1 MIKCIDG
8 KYRLT
13 GLLGYPLKN
22 SRSPR
27 MHNISFSALGL
38 EYAYL
43 AFEIEDGYLPGAL
56 EAMKALHAQGFNV
69 TMPHK
74 QKVLQFLDEVDPA
87 ARLIGAV
94 NTVYNDNGRLVG
106 YNTDGKGFVKGLSEE
121 GFDLKGKR
129 VVLVGAG
136 GAGRAVGVQVA
147 LSGIAEMTIFD
158 VDQEKVTELLETIH
172 EHITSVKADGAVYS
186 EAAVVEAVRGADLLI
201 DCTPLGMD
209 KVVTNAEGKEENLID
224 QSIINFPEAFRPDL
238 FVAHIVYIPL
248 ETKLL
253 KMAKAAGCKTMNG
266 IPMMIWQG
274 AEAFEIWTGHQMP
287 VEVVKQD
294 LFGDA

>member
-1 MIKCIDG
+1 MMKCING
-8 KYRLT
+8 RYRLT
-13 GLLGYPLKN
+13 GLLGYPLKS

-43 AFEIEDGYLPGAL
+43 AFEIEDGHLEEAL
-56 EAMKALHAQGFNV
+56 NAMKALHAQGFNV

-74 QKVLQFLDEVDPA
+74 QKVLAYLDEVDPA
-87 ARLIGAV
+87 ARMIGAV
-94 NTVYNDNGRLVG
+94 NTVFNDNGRLVG

-121 GFDLKGKR
+121 GFDLSGKR

-136 GAGRAVGVQVA
+136 GAGRAVGIQVA
-147 LSGIAEMTIFD
+147 LSGITAMTVFD
-158 VDQEKVTELLETIH
+158 VEADKVSELLETIH
-172 EHITSVKADGAVYS
+172 ENIPTVTANGDVYN
-186 EAAVVEAVRGADLLI
+186 EAALVEAIQQADILI

-209 KVVTNAEGKEENLID
+209 KVVTTADGKEENLIEQAILTNSD
-224 QSIINFPEAFRPDL
+224 ALRPDL

-248 ETKLL
+248 ETKLIR
-253 KMAKAAGCKTMNG
+253 MAKEAGCKTMNG

-274 AEAFEIWTGHQMP
+274 AEAFEIWTGQQMP
-287 VEVVKQD
+287 VDVVKKD
-294 LFGDA
+294 LFGI

>member
-1 MIKCIDG
+1 
-8 KYRLT
+8 
-13 GLLGYPLKN
+13 
-22 SRSPR
+22 

-56 EAMKALHAQGFNV
+56 EAMKSLHAQGFNV

-74 QKVLQFLDEVDPA
+74 QKVLQYLDEIDPA
-87 ARLIGAV
+87 ARMIGAV
-94 NTVYNDNGRLVG
+94 NTVYNDNGKLIG
-106 YNTDGKGFVKGLSEE
+106 YNTDGKGFVKGLAEE
-121 GFDLKGKR
+121 GFDLAGKR

-147 LSGIAEMTIFD
+147 LSGITDMTIFD
-158 VDQEKVTELLETIH
+158 VELEKVTELLETIH
-172 EHITSVKADGAVYS
+172 ENIKSVDARGEVYS
-186 EAAVVEAVRGADLLI
+186 EAAVIEAVKNADILI

-209 KVVTNAEGKEENLID
+209 KIVVNAEGQEENLID
-224 QSIINFPEAFRPDL
+224 KSTVNDPAVFRPDL

-248 ETKLL
+248 ETKLI
-253 KMAKAAGCKTMNG
+253 KMAKDAGCRTMNG
-266 IPMMIWQG
+266 IPIMIWQG

-287 VEVVKQD
+287 VDVVKKD
-294 LFGDA
+294 LFGE

>member
-8 KYRLT
+8 RYRLT

-43 AFEIEDGYLPGAL
+43 AFEIEDGFLPGAL

-74 QKVLQFLDEVDPA
+74 QKVLQYLDEVDPA
-87 ARLIGAV
+87 ARMIGAV

-106 YNTDGKGFVKGLSEE
+106 YNTDGKGFVKGLAEE
-121 GFDLKGKR
+121 GFDLAGKR

-147 LSGIAEMTIFD
+147 LSGITDMTIFD
-158 VDQEKVTELLETIH
+158 VESEKVTELLETIH
-172 EHITSVKADGAVYS
+172 ENIKSVNAIGVVYN
-186 EAAVVEAVRGADLLI
+186 EAAVVEAVKNADLLI

-209 KVVTNAEGKEENLID
+209 KVVTNAEGQEENLID
-224 QSIINFPEAFRPDL
+224 KSTVNDPSVFRPDL

-248 ETKLL
+248 ETKLI
-253 KMAKAAGCKTMNG
+253 KMAKDAGCKTMNG

-287 VEVVKQD
+287 VDVVKKD
-294 LFGDA
+294 LFGE

>member
-1 MIKCIDG
+1 MMKCING
-8 KYRLT
+8 RYRLT
-13 GLLGYPLKN
+13 GLIGYPLKS

-43 AFEIEDGYLPGAL
+43 AFEIEDGHLKEAL
-56 EAMKALHAQGFNV
+56 DAMKALHAQGFNV

-74 QKVLQFLDEVDPA
+74 QKVLAYLDEVDPA
-87 ARLIGAV
+87 ARMIGAV
-94 NTVYNDNGRLVG
+94 NTVYNDNGKLIG
-106 YNTDGKGFVKGLSEE
+106 YNTDGKGFVKGLKEE
-121 GFDLKGKR
+121 GFDLAGKR

-147 LSGIAEMTIFD
+147 LSGIKTMTVFD
-158 VDQEKVTELLETIH
+158 VESIKVAELLETIH
-172 EHITSVKADGAVYS
+172 ENIKSVEAKGDVYS
-186 EAAVVEAVRGADLLI
+186 EPALVEALKDADLLI

-209 KVVTNAEGKEENLID
+209 KVVTNAEGVEENLMD
-224 QSIINFPEAFRPDL
+224 QSILNTPEALRPDM

-248 ETKLL
+248 ETKII
-253 KMAKAAGCKTMNG
+253 KMAKEAGCKTMNG

-274 AEAFEIWTGHQMP
+274 AEAFEIWTGEQMP
-287 VEVVKQD
+287 VDIVKKD
-294 LFGDA
+294 LFGE

>member
-1 MIKCIDG
+1 MMKCIDG
-8 KYRLT
+8 RYRLT

-43 AFEIEDGYLPGAL
+43 AFEIEDGHLPEAL
-56 EAMKALHAQGFNV
+56 DAMKALHAQGFNV

-74 QKVLQFLDEVDPA
+74 QKVLQYLDEVDPA
-87 ARLIGAV
+87 ARMIGAV
-94 NTVYNDNGRLVG
+94 NTVFNDNGRLIG
-106 YNTDGKGFVKGLSEE
+106 YNTDGKGFVKGLGEE
-121 GFDLKGKR
+121 GFDLNGKR

-147 LSGIAEMTIFD
+147 LSGISDMTVFD
-158 VDQEKVTELLETIH
+158 VEADKVEELLETIH
-172 EHITSVKADGAVYS
+172 ENIKSVSARGEVYS
-186 EAAVVEAVRGADLLI
+186 EAAVIEAVKNADLLI

-224 QSIINFPEAFRPDL
+224 KSTVNAPEAFRSDL

-248 ETKLL
+248 ETKLI

-274 AEAFEIWTGHQMP
+274 AEAFEIWTGQQMP
-287 VEVVKQD
+287 VDVVKKD
-294 LFGDA
+294 LFGE

>member
-1 MIKCIDG
+1 MIKCMDG
-8 KYRLT
+8 RYRLT

-27 MHNISFSALGL
+27 MHNVSFSALGL
-38 EYAYL
+38 AYVYL

-74 QKVLQFLDEVDPA
+74 QKVLQYLDEVDPA
-87 ARLIGAV
+87 ARMIGAV
-94 NTVYNDNGRLVG
+94 NTVYNDNGKLKG
-106 YNTDGKGFVKGLSEE
+106 FNTDGIGFVKGLSEE
-121 GFDLKGKR
+121 GFDLMGKR
-129 VVLVGAG
+129 VVLIGAG

-147 LSGIAEMTIFD
+147 LSGAADMAIFD
-158 VDQEKVTELLETIH
+158 VEVEKVNELLSTIH
-172 EHITSVKADGAVYS
+172 ENIKSVNAWGEVYNEAVI
-186 EAAVVEAVRGADLLI
+186 VEAVKNADILI

-209 KVVTNAEGKEENLID
+209 KVITNALGQEENLIEKSTVND
-224 QSIINFPEAFRPDL
+224 PSAFRPDL
-238 FVAHIVYIPL
+238 FVVHIVYVPL

-253 KMAKAAGCKTMNG
+253 KMAKEAGCKTMNG

-287 VEVVKQD
+287 VDVVKEV
-294 LFGDA
+294 LFGE

>member
-8 KYRLT
+8 RYRLT

-43 AFEIEDGYLPGAL
+43 AFEIEDGFLPGAL

-74 QKVLQFLDEVDPA
+74 QKVLQYLDEVDPA
-87 ARLIGAV
+87 AKMIGAV
-94 NTVYNDNGRLVG
+94 NTVFNDNGRLIG

-121 GFDLKGKR
+121 GFDLNGKR

-147 LSGIAEMTIFD
+147 LSGISEMAIFD
-158 VDQEKVTELLETIH
+158 VEAEKVTELLETIQ
-172 EHITSVKADGAVYS
+172 ENIASVKASGAVYS
-186 EAAVVEAVRGADLLI
+186 EPAVIEALRNADILI

-209 KVVTNAEGKEENLID
+209 KVVTNASGQEENLIEK
-224 QSIINFPEAFRPDL
+224 STVNTPEAFRPDL

-248 ETKLL
+248 ETKLI
-253 KMAKAAGCKTMNG
+253 KMAQAAGCKTMNG

-274 AEAFEIWTGHQMP
+274 AEAFEIWPGHQMP
-287 VEVVKQD
+287 VDVVKKD
-294 LFGDA
+294 LFGE